1 MAASSHTLNVYC
13 YPSRRNQRNMV
24 SALGHFSSCIV
35 SMIVTLTILAPPAFM
50 ILTSGP
56 SGPPLICDFV
66 VFSFP
71 SINFFVYP
79 LIETMCTDILRQNLL
94 ELTCCKFL
102 GFSEGEGV
110 EHSVELHIISRDEQ
124 RVQTCAQED
133 PEMPTA
139 IS

>member
-1 MAASSHTLNVYC
+1 
-13 YPSRRNQRNMV
+13 MV
-24 SALGHFSSCIV
+24 SALGHFASCIV
-35 SMIVTLTILAPPAFM
+35 SVIVTLTILAPPAFM

-79 LIETMCTDILRQNLL
+79 LIETMCTDILRENLL
-94 ELTCCKFL
+94 ELTWCKFL
-102 GFSEGEGV
+102 GFSEGERV
-110 EHSVELHIISRDEQ
+110 TQSVELHIISRDDQ
-124 RVQTCAQED
+124 RLRTVTPEYS
-133 PEMPTA
+133 EMPRA